1 MILHGSQR
9 GGTRDLALHL
19 LKDENEHVE
28 VHEIRGFMAQD
39 IKGAFSEIDAIS
51 LGTKCKQPMFSL
63 SLNPPA
69 YADVGTPAFERAIDN
84 VEKRLGLDNQPRAIV
99 FHEKEGRRH
108 AHAVWSRIDADKMTA
123 INLPFYKKKLN
134 GLSKELYLEHGWEL
148 PKGFKDPLLR
158 DPTNFT
164 LAEWQQAQRAG
175 RDPREIKQVMQ
186 TAYKQ
191 SDSPKALNAALNE
204 KGFILA
210 KGDRRGFVAVDY
222 TGEVY
227 SLARYAGIK
236 TKDVKERLGT
246 PENLPSVEKVKQ
258 QFRDKIKPNLV
269 QQAKDLKQQH
279 KEQVQPLKEEAYY
292 MALYQK
298 QDRQQLQDD
307 QAKREQHAREHRQ
320 AKFRGGLG
328 GLFDWV
334 SGKTKQLKE
343 QHEFEAWELAKTHQ
357 MQRDNLIYAQL
368 DQRKQLQHKITDL
381 RDKQRQERQQAS
393 DTIGKALILE
403 GRKAFNREH
412 VRRAFD
418 KPRDREKGLSLGH

>member
-28 VHEIRGFMAQD
+28 VHEVRGFMAQD
-39 IKGAFSEIDAIS
+39 IKGAFAEIDAIS

-63 SLNPPA
+63 SLNPPDH
-69 YADVGTPAFERAIDN
+69 ADVGTPAFERAIDN

-123 INLPFYKKKLN
+123 IQLSFFKRKLN
-134 GLSKELYLEHGWEL
+134 ALSKELYLEHGWEL

-236 TKDVKERLGT
+236 TKDVKEKLGT
-246 PENLPSVEKVKQ
+246 PENLPSVTEAKQ
-258 QFRDKIKPNLV
+258 QFRDKIRPSLIE
-269 QQAKDLKQQH
+269 QAKELKQRQ
-279 KEQVQPLKEEAYY
+279 KKKQQPLKEEARY
-292 MALYQK
+292 MAIYQK
-298 QDRQQLQDD
+298 QDRQQLKDD
-307 QAKREQHAREHRQ
+307 QAKREQHARQHRQ
-320 AKFRGGLG
+320 AKFRNGLG

-334 SGKTKQLKE
+334 SGKTKKLKE
-343 QHEFEAWELAKTHQ
+343 KHEFEAWEMSKTHQ
-357 MQRDNLIYAQL
+357 MQRDSLIYAQL
-368 DQRKQLQHKITDL
+368 DQRKELQQKITNL
-381 RDKQRQERQQAS
+381 RDKQRQERESAA

-403 GRKAFNREH
+403 GRKAFNREC

-418 KPRDREKGLSLGH
+418 KSRIRDRGLSLN